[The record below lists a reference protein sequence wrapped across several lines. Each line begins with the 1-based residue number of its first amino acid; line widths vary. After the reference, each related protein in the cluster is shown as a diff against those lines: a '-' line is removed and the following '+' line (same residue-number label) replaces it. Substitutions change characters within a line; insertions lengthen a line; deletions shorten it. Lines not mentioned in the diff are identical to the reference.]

1 MNTQIKNFLNP
12 KYILIATLLIFALY
26 ITVNNIIDNRLER
39 VESEA
44 RINIANQKATLLAIA
59 ETTARNGADSVTES
73 IVKDCST
80 EERSQFED
88 YLNRLNT
95 GLINSEL
102 SELERLF
109 GRCGSFYSDRKSVM
123 VSRLAREIEVYEAYV
138 AQLSVILDKD
148 ITDEYLVEKWNNLAS
163 AEKEQSELFA
173 KLVQQQDKIISTLL
187 AGKLQSSPEII
198 DILKEVKETQESLVY
213 SNKQASTV
221 RAELAAL

>member
-1 MNTQIKNFLNP
+1 MNTQIKNFLNLRS
-12 KYILIATLLIFALY
+12 ILLTIVLISLLFVSI
-26 ITVNNIIDNRLER
+26 NNIIDNRFER
-39 VESEA
+39 VESEV
-44 RINIANQKATLLAIA
+44 RINIANQKTTLLAIA
-59 ETTARNGADSVTES
+59 ETTARNGADAVTES
-73 IVKDCST
+73 IIKDCT
-80 EERSQFED
+80 IEERSQFET

-95 GLINSEL
+95 GLRNDEL

-109 GRCGSFYSDRKSVM
+109 GRCGSFYSNRKSVM

-148 ITDEYLVEKWNNLAS
+148 ITSEYSVDSWNSLAS
-163 AEKEQSELFA
+163 AEKEQSVLFA
-173 KLVQQQDKIISTLL
+173 KLVQLQDKIISTLL
-187 AGKLQSSPEII
+187 AGKSQSSPEII